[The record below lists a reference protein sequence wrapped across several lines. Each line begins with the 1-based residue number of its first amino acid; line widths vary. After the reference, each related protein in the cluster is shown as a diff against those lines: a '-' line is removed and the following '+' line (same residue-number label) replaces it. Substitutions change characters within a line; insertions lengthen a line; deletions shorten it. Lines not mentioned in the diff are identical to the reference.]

1 MHDHHV
7 RHVFAIWQLATLYL
21 KQKLLWKATRL
32 TCARGMD
39 TIALLHVK
47 IMQANYSSANFVTL
61 PLIPLIILSLA
72 AQSNNLQFVRLAMLI
87 YLTLRHNLPDRDKS
101 LQWTRGPFPQCPQ
114 FEDFNYQHY
123 KYFIAF
129 PVPLWCSQC

>member
-1 MHDHHV
+1 MRDHHV

-61 PLIPLIILSLA
+61 PLIPLIMDKRPIP
-72 AQSNNLQFVRLAMLI
+72 
-87 YLTLRHNLPDRDKS
+87 TL
-101 LQWTRGPFPQCPQ
+101 CPL
-114 FEDFNYQHY
+114 FEGFTV
-123 KYFIAF
+123 F
-129 PVPLWCSQC
+129 